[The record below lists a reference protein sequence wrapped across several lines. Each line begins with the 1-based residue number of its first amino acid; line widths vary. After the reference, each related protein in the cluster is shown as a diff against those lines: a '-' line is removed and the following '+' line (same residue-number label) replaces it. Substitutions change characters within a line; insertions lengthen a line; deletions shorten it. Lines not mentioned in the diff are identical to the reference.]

1 MSNSSFITI
10 DSGASGNGNGT
21 VNFTVAPN
29 TTGVARVGTLTVAAQ
44 RNDHSGCGSDCND
57 DTATTDEDT
66 PVDINVLANDSDSD
80 GDTLNVVSV
89 TQGAN
94 GTVSINPDK
103 TVRYAPAANFFS
115 TVHLYRRRRTRRHR
129 DSNVNVTVNAVN
141 DARCLRLTCCR
152 KRYSTAT

>member
-1 MSNSSFITI
+1 M
-10 DSGASGNGNGT
+10 
-21 VNFTVAPN
+21 
-29 TTGVARVGTLTVAAQ
+29 RVRL
-44 RNDHSGCGSDCND
+44 CND

-103 TVRYAPAANFFS
+103 TVRYAPARELLRQRLI
-115 TVHLYRRRRTRRHR
+115 HLYRRRRTRRHS
-129 DSNVNVTVNAVN
+129 DSQ
-141 DARCLRLTCCR
+141 L
-152 KRYSTAT
+152 ST